1 MRIGSIILSLLIVLL
16 TINVFPNLIYA
27 QEVENE
33 KEFDYI
39 KDGEKGPGKWGKL
52 HKEWSACN
60 KGKMQSPIDLS
71 NERVDIIHKSN
82 KLSRNY
88 KPCPAIIINRGH
100 DIAVHW
106 EGDAGSIEING
117 TAYELKQA
125 HWHSPSEHTI
135 NSRRYSLELHMVH
148 KSTDPNSKHQIA
160 VIGVLYKIGKP
171 NHFLSKLVGNITS
184 LVNQD
189 NKHRDP
195 GVIDPKEIKMSRR
208 RYYNYI
214 GSLTVPP
221 CTEGVIW
228 TISKKVRS
236 VSLDQ
241 VKLLREAVH
250 DHAAKNAR
258 PLQPHHQRDIQLV
271 GP

>member
-1 MRIGSIILSLLIVLL
+1 MHIGFAIGFLLLIL
-16 TINVFPNLIYA
+16 FPISIFA

-33 KEFDYI
+33 REFDYI
-39 KDGEKGPGKWGKL
+39 NGSDKGPSKWGNL

-60 KGKMQSPIDLS
+60 NGKLQSPIDLS
-71 NERVDIIHKSN
+71 NTRVNVILKSK
-82 KLSRNY
+82 KLYRNY
-88 KPCPAIIINRGH
+88 KQSIANITNRGH
-100 DIAVHW
+100 DIAIHW
-106 EGDAGSIEING
+106 EGNAGSIEINR
-117 TAYELKQA
+117 TIYELKQA

-135 NSRRYSLELHMVH
+135 NSKTYSLELHMVH
-148 KSTDPNSKHQIA
+148 RSTDPTSKYQIA

-171 NHFLSKLVGNITS
+171 NPFLTKLYENITS

-189 NKHRDP
+189 NEHRHL
-195 GVIDPKEIKMSRR
+195 GVIDPREIKMSCR

-221 CTEGVIW
+221 CTEGVVWI
-228 TISKKVRS
+228 ISKKVRT

-258 PLQPHHQRDIQLV
+258 PLQPDHHRDIQLI
-271 GP
+271 GPEKGN